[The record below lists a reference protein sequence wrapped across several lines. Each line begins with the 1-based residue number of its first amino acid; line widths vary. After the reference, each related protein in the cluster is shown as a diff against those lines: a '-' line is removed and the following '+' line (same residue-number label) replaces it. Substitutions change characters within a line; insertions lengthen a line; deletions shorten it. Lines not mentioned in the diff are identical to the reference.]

1 MKRIASLCLLACVLA
16 LSAGCKDTFNFVY
29 RSVSVPPEPPPTQ
42 EELSFERAD
51 NASDLKQR
59 IIDFIREGREL
70 GEIRLYNYQGN
81 INRDVSRVCQQIM
94 REEPIGAYLVD
105 YMSPKYT
112 ALAGYT
118 ALRLTITYRPG
129 RSQKDI
135 RKVNNVRELTDEID
149 AALQSFQ
156 SDLTVEVGYLPSDT
170 DLTALTQDLYYRE
183 PARAVGLTGVS
194 VTLYPPD
201 VDFKAGNGFA
211 RIAEFALTY
220 PAGPDEMRARADAA
234 EAALQALRAGL
245 PEDLTPPYAAL
256 WLYDALCAVVSY
268 DEEGA
273 QALSN
278 GEQAEDDLYSAL
290 VEGHAVTGGYA
301 LAYRR
306 LCDLSDIQCRI
317 IRGWRDNTEF
327 IWNVIQLDGDWY
339 HVAAASDAALGTHDW
354 FLKTDEEMRM
364 QARWNTD
371 GTPHCEST
379 QYTYDMLIQSPEE
392 ELPVAR

>member
-1 MKRIASLCLLACVLA
+1 MA
-16 LSAGCKDTFNFVY
+16 LSSGCKDTFNYVY
-29 RSVSVPPEPPPTQ
+29 RWISVPPDHPPAQ

-51 NASDLKQR
+51 NVSDLKQH
-59 IIDFIREGREL
+59 IIDFIRERREL

-94 REEPIGAYLVD
+94 REEPVGAYLVD

-118 ALRLTITYRPG
+118 ALRLTITYRSG
-129 RSQKDI
+129 RRQEDI

-156 SDLTVEVGYLPSDT
+156 SDLVVEVGYLPSDT
-170 DLTALTQDLYYRE
+170 DLAVLTRDLYYRE
-183 PARAVGLTGVS
+183 PARAVGLPAVS
-194 VTLYPPD
+194 VSLYPPD
-201 VDFKAGNGFA
+201 IDFKAGNGFS
-211 RIAEFALTY
+211 RITELAFTY
-220 PAGPDEMRARADAA
+220 PADPDEMRARVEAS
-234 EAALQALRAGL
+234 EAALQALIAGL
-245 PEDLTPPYAAL
+245 PTDLTPPYAAL
-256 WLYDALCAVVSY
+256 WLYDALRSAVSY

-273 QALSN
+273 QALLN
-278 GEQAEDDLYSAL
+278 GDQAEDDLYSAL

-306 LCDLSDIQCRI
+306 LCDLSGIQCRI
-317 IRGWRDNTEF
+317 VRGWRGNTEF

-339 HVAAASDAALGTHDW
+339 HVAAAGDAAAGTHDW
-354 FLKTDEEMRM
+354 FLKTDEEMRA

-371 GTPHCEST
+371 GVPRCEST
-379 QYTYDMLIQSPEE
+379 QYTYDMLIQSPEDE
-392 ELPVAR
+392 SAIVR

>member
-1 MKRIASLCLLACVLA
+1 VRKTVSFCLLVCVFA
-16 LSAGCKDTFNFVY
+16 LSTGCKDTFNYEY
-29 RSVSVPPEPPPTQ
+29 RSTSVPLEQPPAQ
-42 EELSFERAD
+42 EELPFERAD
-51 NASDLKQR
+51 NISDLKQR

-118 ALRLTITYRPG
+118 ALRLTITYRSG
-129 RSQKDI
+129 RSQEDI

-149 AALQSFQ
+149 AALRSFQ
-156 SDLTVEVGYLPSDT
+156 SSLVVEVGYLPSDT
-170 DLTALTQDLYYRE
+170 DLTALTRDLYYRE
-183 PARAVGLTGVS
+183 PARAVGLTAVS
-194 VTLYPPD
+194 VALYPPD
-201 VDFKAGNGFA
+201 IDFKAGNGFA
-211 RIAEFALTY
+211 RIAEFTITY
-220 PAGPDEMRARADAA
+220 PAASDEMRTRAEAA
-234 EAALQALRAGL
+234 EAALQALITDL
-245 PEDLTPPYAAL
+245 PADLTPPYAAL
-256 WLYDALCAVVSY
+256 WLYDALCASVSY

-273 QALSN
+273 QALFN
-278 GEQAEDDLYSAL
+278 GEQTEDDLYSAL
-290 VEGHAVTGGYA
+290 VEGRAVTSGYA

-306 LCDLSDIQCRI
+306 LCDLSGIQCRI
-317 IRGWRDNTEF
+317 VRGWRGNTEF

-339 HVAAASDAALGTHDW
+339 HVAAAGDAASGAHDW
-354 FLKTDEEMRM
+354 FLKTDEEMRA

-371 GTPHCEST
+371 STPRCESA

-392 ELPVAR
+392 EPAIAR